1 MSNEIKQHYGI
12 DDLRYLVSRLRD
24 AKTGCPWDIKQSYRS
39 LANNTLEE
47 VYEVIDAIERDD
59 HPNLSEELGDLLF
72 HIVFYSH
79 IGNENGQFDFDQITS
94 LITEKLIRRHPH
106 VFPEGILESS
116 RSGNTMLREDKI
128 SFVWEQIKT
137 QERKNKGSTKTLD
150 DIPVALPALAR
161 SLKIQKRA
169 AQVGFDWHDIPS
181 VLKKF
186 NEELLELEAEIE
198 SANKE
203 GREEEMGDLLFTCVT
218 LARHLKVD
226 PEKVLRGSNTKFKKR
241 FDIMESLVENNDL
254 SNFTADQLEYFW
266 IRAKELERES
276 H

>member
-1 MSNEIKQHYGI
+1 
-12 DDLRYLVSRLRD
+12 
-24 AKTGCPWDIKQSYRS
+24 
-39 LANNTLEE
+39 
-47 VYEVIDAIERDD
+47 
-59 HPNLSEELGDLLF
+59 
-72 HIVFYSH
+72 
-79 IGNENGQFDFDQITS
+79 
-94 LITEKLIRRHPH
+94 
-106 VFPEGILESS
+106 
-116 RSGNTMLREDKI
+116 MLREDKI

-203 GREEEMGDLLFTCVT
+203 GIEEEMGDLLFTCVN